1 MTVDRQRLLGVW
13 RRVASLSWPVMV
25 EQVSR
30 TLMRTTDIFVTALFS
45 PLAVAAIGLADLYA
59 RLPLRIGLGLGAG
72 AIALSSQDTGS
83 DATRNRD
90 EAVTQALLLGALTGV
105 PFAAF
110 GVLFGEQA
118 IALLGFWADQDQ
130 MAEVARQG
138 GVYLAIIF
146 ATAPARHVAL
156 VGARALQGTGD
167 TRTPMYVNIT
177 SNGLNILLSAVLGLG
192 LLGAPRLEV
201 VGVGLATA
209 IGNVFTATAFLLA
222 IVGDWTAADFVRPRR
237 FVIARQLLVV
247 SAPKIAEGMVAT
259 VIEFPFNALLLFFG
273 AEVNAAYQIGRR
285 VYQQVTSPLSRGL
298 NVAASIV
305 VGQSLGEG
313 SPADARFDGWATAA
327 LGLVTV
333 GSLGFV
339 LAAFA
344 GPLAGLFTDDPATL
358 PTATVFAFTY
368 GVTAPFTVLYVSL
381 SGALQG
387 GSDTRT
393 PFLARTV
400 GLLVF
405 YLGFSA
411 VTGVYLGWGVL
422 GVALGIFLY
431 YASAF
436 CIVAAGFQ
444 YGDWAVRATEMME
457 DRGSVA
463 TDD

>member
-1 MTVDRQRLLGVW
+1 MNVDRDRLFGVW

-25 EQVSR
+25 EQVTR

-90 EAVTQALLLGALTGV
+90 EAVTQALVLGALTGI
-105 PFAAF
+105 PFAIF

-118 IALLGFWADQDQ
+118 IGVLGIWADQDQ
-130 MAEVARQG
+130 MAEVASLG
-138 GVYLAIIF
+138 GVYLAVIF

-167 TRTPMYVNIT
+167 TRTPMYVNIV
-177 SNGLNILLSAVLGLG
+177 SNGLNIVLSLVLGLG
-192 LLGAPRLEV
+192 LFGVPRLEI

-209 IGNVFTATAFLLA
+209 FGNVFTATVFLLA
-222 IVGDWTAADFVRPRR
+222 IATNWTEADFVRPRR
-237 FVIARQLLVV
+237 LVIAKQLLVV
-247 SAPKIAEGMVAT
+247 SAPKIAEGLVAT

-298 NVAASIV
+298 NVGASIV
-305 VGQSLGEG
+305 VGQSLGAG
-313 SPADARFDGWATAA
+313 TPDDARFDGWATAA
-327 LGLVTV
+327 LGLLTV
-333 GSLGFV
+333 GTIGLL
-339 LAAFA
+339 LAAVA
-344 GPLAGLFTDDPATL
+344 EPLARLFTGDPETV
-358 PTATVFAFTY
+358 PTAAAFAFTY

-381 SGALQG
+381 AGALQG

-411 VTGVYLGWGVL
+411 FTSVYLGWGVL
-422 GVALGIFLY
+422 GIYIGIFLY
-431 YASAF
+431 YTSAF

-444 YGDWAVRATEMME
+444 YGDWARRATEMME
-457 DRGSVA
+457 DRGSLA